1 MLFGPGQGSTLGP
14 FCGCYCSHWLSSIRP
29 KTWGIHLSSA
39 DSRISVNSFGDAF
52 VDDSFIGTIPSRP
65 QALNHPSHTTTKE
78 LALKALGNLTILAQQ
93 WEHLLFT
100 TGGEICL
107 SKSFWY
113 LLSWKW
119 TKAGTARPNSS
130 SASPASL
137 QLTSGYDTNKINV
150 PRVEPTST
158 YRYWVRVSL
167 LLEPLPA
174 Q

>member
-1 MLFGPGQGSTLGP
+1 MGTIYPS
-14 FCGCYCSHWLSSIRP
+14 YSNSI
-29 KTWGIHLSSA
+29 WGIRGYLFKHSESCYLVLGRDPPLA
-39 DSRISVNSFGDAF
+39 HFVLFGDAF

-78 LALKALGNLTILAQQ
+78 LALKALGNLAILAQQ